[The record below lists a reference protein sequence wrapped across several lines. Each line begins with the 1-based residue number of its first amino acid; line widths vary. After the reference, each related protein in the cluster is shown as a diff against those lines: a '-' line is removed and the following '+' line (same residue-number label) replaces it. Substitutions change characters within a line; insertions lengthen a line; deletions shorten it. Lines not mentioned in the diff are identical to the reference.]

1 VPDGLQLK
9 ERSEFMKKQLVIAVA
24 AAGISLASLGVQ
36 AYEQGDIVFRAGIAT
51 VAPTGD
57 SDAIELPTSP
67 TTVLPG
73 GVDVDDGTAISLIA
87 TWMMLDNWGVEL
99 LAATPFKHDIDLVDL
114 PVAAGSTKHLPPT
127 VSIQWYPRGGMEGWQ
142 PYLGL
147 GINYT
152 TFFSE
157 DVDSELGAV
166 LGDLLDVTSA
176 KLSLDDSMGLAAQAG
191 VDIPLSDKWALNLGL
206 WYIDIATTADI
217 DVTTGSGGNATLSFD
232 VDIDPWVY
240 NIGVAYKF

>member
-1 VPDGLQLK
+1 M
-9 ERSEFMKKQLVIAVA
+9 RKQLVLAM
-24 AAGISLASLGVQ
+24 AAGLGLASLGAQ

-51 VAPTGD
+51 VAPSGD
-57 SDAIELPTSP
+57 SDAIELPTDPP
-67 TTVLPG
+67 TILPG
-73 GVDVDDGTAISLIA
+73 GVDVDNGTAISLIA
-87 TWMMLDNWGVEL
+87 TWMMSDNWGLEL
-99 LAATPFKHDIDLVDL
+99 LAATPFKHDIDLADL

-127 VSIQWYPRGGMEGWQ
+127 VSIQWYPRGGMDGWQ

-147 GINYT
+147 GVNYT

-176 KLSLDDSMGLAAQAG
+176 KLSLDDSVGLAAQAG
-191 VDIPLSDKWALNLGL
+191 VDIPLTDEWALNLGV
-206 WYIDIATTADI
+206 WYIDLGTTADI
-217 DVTTGSGGNATLSFD
+217 DVVTGGGANATVSFD